1 MSSSGV
7 FQGPLVDMLL
17 NSDMAGFGL
26 TNGSGE
32 DLAQQMAVLR
42 RGGGR
47 PTALTAEMIQTDIR
61 NQ

>member
-1 MSSSGV
+1 
-7 FQGPLVDMLL
+7 MLL
-17 NSDMAGFGL
+17 NSDLAGFGL